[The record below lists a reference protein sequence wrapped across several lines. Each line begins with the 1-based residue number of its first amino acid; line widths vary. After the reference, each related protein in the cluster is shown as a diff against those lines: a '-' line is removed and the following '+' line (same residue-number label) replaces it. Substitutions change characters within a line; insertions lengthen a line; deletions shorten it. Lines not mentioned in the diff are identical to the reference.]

1 MSLNF
6 NKLNSVSND
15 NKLMKDLKNIISEKK
30 LKSDIKIIIKKPE
43 IKINKEKIKRF
54 ITKNQVI
61 PRHFASN
68 STVTHDIINDDNT
81 LKKREEGS
89 IKRVFSNK
97 SIRQNKI
104 ILKNVDEKKSFWDR
118 FFG

>member
-1 MSLNF
+1 
-6 NKLNSVSND
+6 
-15 NKLMKDLKNIISEKK
+15 MKNLKNIVAEKK
-30 LKSDIKIIIKKPE
+30 LKSEIKITIKKPE
-43 IKINKEKIKRF
+43 IKINKEKI
-54 ITKNQVI
+54 II
-61 PRHFASN
+61 PKHFASN

-97 SIRQNKI
+97 SIRQKKI
-104 ILKNVDEKKSFWDR
+104 ILKNVDEKKMFWPR